1 MKKNIHIKH
10 KKELPLVVRTLFD
23 FAKGTTKFLLQAEMG
38 AGKTTFTK
46 AFAAHLGVS
55 DHTGSPTFSLVNEYY
70 YFDDQQKRHTMR
82 HLDLYRLRNLQE
94 ALDIGIEDF
103 LYDECYTFIEWPE
116 IIEPIL
122 PEIVILIRIEVLD
135 NQERVFEFEQYD
147 AR

>member
-1 MKKNIHIKH
+1 MNIHIKH
-10 KKELPLVVRTLFD
+10 KKELSNVVKALLE
-23 FAKGTTKFLLQAEMG
+23 FAEGEKKFLLQAEMG

-46 AFAAHLGVS
+46 AFAAQLGVT

-70 YFDDQQKRHTMR
+70 YLDEDQKRHTMR

-94 ALDIGIEDF
+94 AMDIGIEDF

-122 PEIVILIRIEVLD
+122 PETFVVIRIEVLE
-135 NQERVFEFEQYD
+135 NMERVFKFERRK
-147 AR
+147 A